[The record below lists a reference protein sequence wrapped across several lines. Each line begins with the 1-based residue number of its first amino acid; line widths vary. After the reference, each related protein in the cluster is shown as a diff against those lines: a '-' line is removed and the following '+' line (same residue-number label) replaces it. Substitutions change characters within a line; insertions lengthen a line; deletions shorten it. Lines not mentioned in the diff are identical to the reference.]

1 MSDIIISL
9 DKVRKVY
16 FLDTVEVEALKDISL
31 DIHAGDFVSIA
42 GPSGSGKTTILNL
55 IGCVDKPTSGTV
67 IVHGKRTSDLDDDSL
82 TELRHKSIGFIFQ
95 SFNLIPVLNIRE
107 NVELP
112 LLLDSRSGSEH
123 KADRKDW
130 VDYLIESVGL
140 KDRMLHTPAEL
151 SGGQRQRVGV
161 ARALAADPM
170 IMLMDEPFG
179 ALDPIT
185 RAKLQD
191 EFLKIQAKI
200 KKTIVFV
207 THDIDEALKMG
218 DRIVVMKAGRIVQYG
233 TPMEILARPADPFV
247 SELIGGRN
255 SLEMMN
261 LLSCGEV
268 MEKAG
273 VATDFKAAAA
283 VSIQATA
290 QDALAEMFRTGQ
302 STVLVL
308 DDQKNVQGL
317 IRLESLLESVS
328 DYGRSN

>member
-1 MSDIIISL
+1 
-9 DKVRKVY
+9 
-16 FLDTVEVEALKDISL
+16 
-31 DIHAGDFVSIA
+31 
-42 GPSGSGKTTILNL
+42 
-55 IGCVDKPTSGTV
+55 
-67 IVHGKRTSDLDDDSL
+67 
-82 TELRHKSIGFIFQ
+82 
-95 SFNLIPVLNIRE
+95 
-107 NVELP
+107 
-112 LLLDSRSGSEH
+112 
-123 KADRKDW
+123 
-130 VDYLIESVGL
+130 
-140 KDRMLHTPAEL
+140 
-151 SGGQRQRVGV
+151 
-161 ARALAADPM
+161 M

-328 DYGRSN
+328 DYGRNS